1 MVKKVQKTKTSNVSK
16 DAKADVPTVLSLVDH
31 DQLIMSDVQKEIL
44 KDEIDEL
51 PPIKEGEL
59 NVSGIY
65 AYDLED
71 KLEVKAYIRNGYSKS
86 IALKYIPF
94 ILLNSKGD
102 KLAYQMFNL
111 EELGEIPSGAARPVK
126 LYFEKKNVYVDKIP
140 LNGWKIAFDARLK
153 ALKKVKVSYQDLPVM
168 DTNNRMVLESFLDEL
183 PDLNEGEFSISKF
196 SIGLDTGGHILAT
209 IIMRNATSKPIK
221 LEKMPVSIK
230 DQNGNVV
237 KSNIFEL
244 NNFVVNPLKAKMCNF
259 VFPTNI
265 RVQENISLDDWEILF
280 KSEPLAKVPKNAQN

>member
-1 MVKKVQKTKTSNVSK
+1 MVKKVQKIKTSSVKK
-16 DAKADVPTVLSLVDH
+16 DAKAEVPTVLSLVEH
-31 DQLIMSDVQKEIL
+31 DQVVMSDVQKEIL
-44 KDEIDEL
+44 TDEIDEL

-65 AYDLED
+65 AYDSGD

-86 IALKYIPF
+86 VALKYIPF
-94 ILLNSKGD
+94 ILLNSKGE

-126 LYFEKKNVYVDKIP
+126 LYFEKKNIYVDKIS
-140 LNGWKIAFDARLK
+140 LDDWKISFDARLK
-153 ALKKVKVSYQDLPVM
+153 ALKKVKVSYQDLPVI

-196 SIGLDTGGHILAT
+196 SIGIEKGGNILVT
-209 IIMRNATSKPIK
+209 VIMRNATPKPIK
-221 LEKMPVSIK
+221 LEKMPVSVK

-237 KSNIFEL
+237 KSNLFQL
-244 NNFVVNPLKAKMCNF
+244 DNFVVDPLKAKICNF

-265 RVQENISLDDWEILF
+265 RVQENIALDDWDISFKLEEI
-280 KSEPLAKVPKNAQN
+280 AKAPENA